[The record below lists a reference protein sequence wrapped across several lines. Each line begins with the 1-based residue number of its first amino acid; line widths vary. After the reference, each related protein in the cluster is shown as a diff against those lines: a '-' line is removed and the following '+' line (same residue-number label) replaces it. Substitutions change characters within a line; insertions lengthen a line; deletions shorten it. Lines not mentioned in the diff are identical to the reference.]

1 MACSVQHAL
10 PVAGSGTFVA
20 IGLQCQLTEAM
31 RRDSMSLMPR
41 RTTKSGIRSRSTKA
55 MRKRKSCWYTKL
67 MRVPMMLAVM
77 TMLRS
82 DPVESQAGSSS

>member
-31 RRDSMSLMPR
+31 RRDSM
-41 RTTKSGIRSRSTKA
+41 K
-55 MRKRKSCWYTKL
+55 KL
-67 MRVPMMLAVM
+67 LVHKIDEGPHDAGCDDNAAV
-77 TMLRS
+77 
-82 DPVESQAGSSS
+82 